1 MEDMM
6 KDYILTVMARDRV
19 GIVRDVSTALD
30 GLGGNISHVSQ
41 TVLRGYFTLIV
52 SVHMPDDR
60 TQLEIR
66 QAVERTGDVGE
77 FEVNVRPFEESPA
90 SPESRPSERF
100 TLTLQGN
107 DHPGIIARVT
117 TLLADKGINID
128 DFYAYVKDNRFV
140 MLAQILIPSDMDTE
154 SVRNALEEI
163 GGEYSTLVHLQHENI
178 FKATSEISP
187 VLDLQR

>member
-1 MEDMM
+1 M
-6 KDYILTVMARDRV
+6 KDYIVTVMARDRV

-41 TVLRGYFTLIV
+41 TVMRGYFTLIV

-77 FEVNVRPFEESPA
+77 FEVNVRPFEEA
-90 SPESRPSERF
+90 AAQTPSQCERF
-100 TLTLQGN
+100 TLTIQGN
-107 DHPGIIARVT
+107 DRPGIIARVT
-117 TLLADKGINID
+117 NYLADEGINID
-128 DFYAYVKDNRFV
+128 DFYAYIKDSRFV
-140 MLAQILIPSDMDTE
+140 MLAQVLIPAEMDTE
-154 SVRNALEEI
+154 SVQTSLEQM
-163 GGEYSTLVHLQHENI
+163 GEEYQTIVHLQHENI

>member
-1 MEDMM
+1 MEGRM
-6 KDYILTVMARDRV
+6 KDYIVTVMARDRV

-41 TVLRGYFTLIV
+41 TVMRGYFTLIV

-77 FEVNVRPFEESPA
+77 FEVNVRPFEEA
-90 SPESRPSERF
+90 AAQTPSQCERF
-100 TLTLQGN
+100 TLTIQGN
-107 DHPGIIARVT
+107 DRPGIIARVT
-117 TLLADKGINID
+117 NYLADEGINID
-128 DFYAYVKDNRFV
+128 DFYAYIKDSRFV
-140 MLAQILIPSDMDTE
+140 MLAQVLIPAEMDTE
-154 SVRNALEEI
+154 SVQTSLEQM
-163 GGEYSTLVHLQHENI
+163 GEEYQTIVHLQHENI